1 MAKRTFSTILL
12 LAEGTDE
19 GMQAARDAI
28 HLAAD
33 EDAMLVMVS
42 VVDTNTLRQLLK
54 YRIFIEDEMREYEQE
69 LEQSCRKQLGY
80 LAQLAEKMNA
90 RHQAELLTGAC
101 HTAIL
106 EQQRRSRADLLVMG
120 AFQATTVKTNLVARE
135 KQLIIDEIP
144 CPVLLVP
151 AVSGGGRSHG

>member
-1 MAKRTFSTILL
+1 MARRTFSTILL

-28 HLAAD
+28 NLAAD

-54 YRIFIEDEMREYEQE
+54 YRIFIEDEMRQYEQE
-69 LEQSCRKQLGY
+69 LEQSCRKQLDY
-80 LAQLAEKMNA
+80 LSQLAKKVNA
-90 RHQAELLTGAC
+90 RHRAELLTGAC

-106 EQQRRSRADLLVMG
+106 EQQKHSRADLLVMG
-120 AFQATTVKTNLVARE
+120 AFQATTVKTNLLARE

-151 AVSGGGRSHG
+151 AVSGGGRSRG